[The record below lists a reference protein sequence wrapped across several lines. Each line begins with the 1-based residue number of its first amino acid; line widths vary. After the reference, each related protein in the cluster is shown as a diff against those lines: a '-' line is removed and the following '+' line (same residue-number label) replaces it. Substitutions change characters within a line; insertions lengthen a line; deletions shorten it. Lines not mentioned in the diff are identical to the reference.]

1 MPLLLVLA
9 AVWGATFALSRAH
22 MMHQAYTDF
31 QEARALRSLSLAR
44 ARPPPP
50 SLARARAPR
59 SFCAA
64 NLTVGPDAGP
74 RERELAT
81 GSVQR

>member
-1 MPLLLVLA
+1 MPLLLLLA

-44 ARPPPP
+44 ARPP
-50 SLARARAPR
+50 LARARAPR

-64 NLTVGPDAGP
+64 KLTVGPDAGP